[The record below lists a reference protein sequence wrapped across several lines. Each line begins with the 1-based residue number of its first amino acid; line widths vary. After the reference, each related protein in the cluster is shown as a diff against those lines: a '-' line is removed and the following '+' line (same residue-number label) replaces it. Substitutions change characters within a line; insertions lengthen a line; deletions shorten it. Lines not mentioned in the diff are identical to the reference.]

1 MEKQV
6 GEGGRVREKDVGR
19 GREMVGPYFQ
29 GDPTMIPKLRGQRS
43 YILIHFYLKM
53 KQIDLSKSISF
64 VNG

>member
-6 GEGGRVREKDVGR
+6 GEGGRETC
-19 GREMVGPYFQ
+19 REMVGPYFQ

-53 KQIDLSKSISF
+53 KQIDLNKSISF

>member
-6 GEGGRVREKDVGR
+6 GEGGRERKMWGEGGR
-19 GREMVGPYFQ
+19 WWDLISK

-64 VNG
+64 FC

>member
-6 GEGGRVREKDVGR
+6 GEGGREQNVERE
-19 GREMVGPYFQ
+19 REMVGPYFQ

-43 YILIHFYLKM
+43 YYILIHFYLKM
-53 KQIDLSKSISF
+53 NKIDLSQFLSF

>member
-6 GEGGRVREKDVGR
+6 GEGEREKDVGR

-43 YILIHFYLKM
+43 YLLIHFYLKM
-53 KQIDLSKSISF
+53 KK
-64 VNG
+64 N

>member
-6 GEGGRVREKDVGR
+6 GEGGREQNVERERDL
-19 GREMVGPYFQ
+19 VGPYFQ

-53 KQIDLSKSISF
+53 KKKLI
-64 VNG
+64 

>member
-6 GEGGRVREKDVGR
+6 GEGEREKDVGR

-43 YILIHFYLKM
+43 YILIHFCLKM
-53 KQIDLSKSISF
+53 KKIDFKLISF
-64 VNG
+64 FC

>member
-6 GEGGRVREKDVGR
+6 GEGEREKDVGR

-43 YILIHFYLKM
+43 YIFLIHFYLKM